1 MQALDA
7 FSREQLQAAPPH
19 RSWSPGTLLELSER
33 VHDTVERGGA
43 LGPAAF
49 ASPRLDAGAQA
60 QLWRESVHID
70 ATAIRVPMRPENSE
84 LAVLAGVT
92 GMFLGGMGIAVSGP
106 VVLLLVAQL
115 SNAAQ
120 LAPTAT
126 SAMSLQALIHPAL
139 LLGLPFAVL
148 GFLILL
154 LGGLLTARAI
164 QQHELRIGQHAVEYD
179 GTRMPY
185 DIILAVHADQTQ
197 LHFDLLDGS
206 RVTTP
211 PDMLDPSLA
220 TSLAKQIRTL
230 LPEEPDRAA
239 GFVAYER
246 ARATFDRVV
255 S

>member
-7 FSREQLQAAPPH
+7 FTREQLQAAPPH
-19 RSWSPGTLLELSER
+19 RSWSPETLFELSER
-33 VHDTVERGGA
+33 VHRTVERGGGLA
-43 LGPAAF
+43 PEAF
-49 ASPRLDAGAQA
+49 ASPRLDAGARD

-70 ATAIRVPMRPENSE
+70 AAAIRVPMRPENSE

-92 GMFLGGMGIAVSGP
+92 GMFLGGMGLAVSGP

-120 LAPTAT
+120 LAPTAM
-126 SAMSLQALIHPAL
+126 SAMSLGTLIHPGL

-148 GFLILL
+148 GIVTLL
-154 LGGLLTARAI
+154 LGSLLTARAV
-164 QQHELRIGQHAVEYD
+164 QQHELRIGRHGVDYD

-185 DIILAVHADQTQ
+185 DIILAVHAEQTQ

-206 RVTTP
+206 RITTP

-220 TSLAKQIRTL
+220 SSLAQQIRTL

-246 ARATFDRVV
+246 ARATFARVP
-255 S
+255 